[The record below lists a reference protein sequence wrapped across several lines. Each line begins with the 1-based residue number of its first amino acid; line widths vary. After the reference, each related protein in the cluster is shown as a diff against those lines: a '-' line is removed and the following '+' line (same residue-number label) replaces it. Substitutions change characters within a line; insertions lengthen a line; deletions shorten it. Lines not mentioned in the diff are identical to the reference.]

1 MLSFLIEE
9 NEGIRKFLEG
19 DDSSMPVSE
28 YTYLHQRPLI
38 RPSFLTQIDDLV
50 KIVGEKIV
58 KRKLTGKPVDDLT
71 NYAIA
76 LGKNMDGE
84 LTDDKTKAILLTLRS
99 LYVFCNDLNT
109 KLK

>member
-19 DDSSMPVSE
+19 DDKSIPVSE
-28 YTYLHQRPLI
+28 YRYLHERPLL

-50 KIVGEKIV
+50 KKVGEKIV

-71 NYAIA
+71 QFAIS
-76 LGKNMDGE
+76 LGQQMDGE
-84 LTDDKTKAILLTLRS
+84 LTDEKVRTILFTLRKI
-99 LYVFCNDLNT
+99 YVFCNDMD
-109 KLK
+109 KKIK